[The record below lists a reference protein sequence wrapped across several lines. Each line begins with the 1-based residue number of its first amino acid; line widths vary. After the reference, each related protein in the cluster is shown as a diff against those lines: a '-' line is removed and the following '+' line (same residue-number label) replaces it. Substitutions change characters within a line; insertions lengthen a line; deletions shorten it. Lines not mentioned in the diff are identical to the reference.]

1 MVSKSVIFN
10 GLTKA
15 IPFIFSIKMK
25 MVQVFKILDEFCK
38 YVVSG
43 AKKFLNFL
51 KNSIE
56 KIKNIFVSKSNKNF
70 EVDNFLKSNNSKNI
84 QPLAIMNKSNAN
96 NEILDKKRKLY
107 RKKKLLLIK
116 MKLKLIFCKKKYI
129 KLLQDQNEGMSEAL
143 NDINCELNTDKSRF
157 N

>member
-1 MVSKSVIFN
+1 MVSKNVIFN

-15 IPFIFSIKMK
+15 IPFIFNIKAK
-25 MVQVFKILDEFCK
+25 IVQVLKILDEFYK

-56 KIKNIFVSKSNKNF
+56 KIKNVFVSKSNMDSKI
-70 EVDNFLKSNNSKNI
+70 DNFLKSSNSKNI
-84 QPLAIMNKSNAN
+84 QPVVAINKSSAN
-96 NEILDKKRKLY
+96 GEILSMKRKLY
-107 RKKKLLLIK
+107 HKKRLLLIK
-116 MKLKLIFCKKKYI
+116 MKLKFIFCKKKYT
-129 KLLQDQNEGMSEAL
+129 KLLQERNEKMSGAS
-143 NDINCELNTDKSRF
+143 NDINCKFNINKSRS

>member
-1 MVSKSVIFN
+1 MVSKNVIFN

-15 IPFIFSIKMK
+15 IPFIFNIKIK
-25 MVQVFKILDEFCK
+25 IVQILKILDEFCK

-70 EVDNFLKSNNSKNI
+70 EVDNFLKSNNSKSI
-84 QPLAIMNKSNAN
+84 QPVVAINKSNAN
-96 NEILDKKRKLY
+96 NDILETKRKLFH
-107 RKKKLLLIK
+107 KKKLLLIK
-116 MKLKLIFCKKKYI
+116 MKLKFIFCKKKYI
-129 KLLQDQNEGMSEAL
+129 KSLQERDKKMLEAS
-143 NDINCELNTDKSRF
+143 NDINCELNTDKSRS

>member
-1 MVSKSVIFN
+1 MVSKNVIFN

-15 IPFIFSIKMK
+15 IPFIFNIKMK
-25 MVQVFKILDEFCK
+25 VVQVFKILDEFCK

-70 EVDNFLKSNNSKNI
+70 EVDNFLKLNNSKSI
-84 QPLAIMNKSNAN
+84 QPVVAINKSNAN
-96 NEILDKKRKLY
+96 NDILETKRKLFH
-107 RKKKLLLIK
+107 KKKLLLIK
-116 MKLKLIFCKKKYI
+116 MKLKFIFCKKKYI
-129 KLLQDQNEGMSEAL
+129 KSLQKREKKMLEAS
-143 NDINCELNTDKSRF
+143 NDINCELNTDKSRS

>member
-1 MVSKSVIFN
+1 MVSKNMIFN
-10 GLTKA
+10 GFTKA
-15 IPFIFSIKMK
+15 IPFIFNIKIK
-25 MVQVFKILDEFCK
+25 IVQILKILDEFCK
-38 YVVSG
+38 YVISG
-43 AKKFLNFL
+43 TKKFLNFL

-70 EVDNFLKSNNSKNI
+70 EVDNFLKSNNSKSV
-84 QPLAIMNKSNAN
+84 QPLVVMNKSNAN

-116 MKLKLIFCKKKYI
+116 MKLKFIFCKKRYI
-129 KLLQDQNEGMSEAL
+129 ESLRERNKKMSGAS
-143 NDINCELNTDKSRF
+143 NDINCGLNTDKSRS

>member
-1 MVSKSVIFN
+1 MVSKNVIFN
-10 GLTKA
+10 GLIKA

-25 MVQVFKILDEFCK
+25 VVQVFKILDEFCK

-51 KNSIE
+51 KNSIK

-70 EVDNFLKSNNSKNI
+70 EVDNFLKSNNSKSI
-84 QPLAIMNKSNAN
+84 QPVVAINKSNAN
-96 NEILDKKRKLY
+96 NDILETKRKLFY
-107 RKKKLLLIK
+107 KKKLLLIK

-129 KLLQDQNEGMSEAL
+129 KLLQEENKKMLKAS
-143 NDINCELNTDKSRF
+143 NDINCELNTDKSRS

>member
-1 MVSKSVIFN
+1 MVSKNVIFN

-15 IPFIFSIKMK
+15 IPFIFNIKIK
-25 MVQVFKILDEFCK
+25 IVQILKILDEFCK

-43 AKKFLNFL
+43 AKRFLNFL

-70 EVDNFLKSNNSKNI
+70 EIDNFLKSNNSKSI
-84 QPLAIMNKSNAN
+84 QPVVAINKSNTN
-96 NEILDKKRKLY
+96 CEILSMKRKLFH
-107 RKKKLLLIK
+107 KKKLLLIK
-116 MKLKLIFCKKKYI
+116 MKLKFIFCKKKYI
-129 KLLQDQNEGMSEAL
+129 KSLQERDKKMLEAS
-143 NDINCELNTDKSRF
+143 NDINCELNTDKSRS